1 MNRKT
6 DKKGNAVSVL
16 FTMLLFLVFVLCAL
30 FTVLIGSRVYENINV
45 RSDANYTGNTAL
57 SYIANKVRQG
67 DREGMVEVREIDG
80 VPVLVLGQDLN
91 DTRYETWIYYQD
103 GSVKELFSNPESG
116 LGLKDGLDILECSG
130 LDVSLSDRLLT
141 IRTLGEGGGSL
152 RLYLRSGGIWENEW

>member
-67 DREGMVEVREIDG
+67 DRAGMVNVADVDGIQVLEMKQEIGDSEY
-80 VPVLVLGQDLN
+80 V
-91 DTRYETWIYYQD
+91 TWIYWD
-103 GSVKELFSNPESG
+103 EGS
-116 LGLKDGLDILECSG
+116 
-130 LDVSLSDRLLT
+130 
-141 IRTLGEGGGSL
+141 IR
-152 RLYLRSGGIWENEW
+152 

>member
-67 DREGMVEVREIDG
+67 DRAGMVNVVDVDGTQVLEMKQEIG
-80 VPVLVLGQDLN
+80 ESEYV
-91 DTRYETWIYYQD
+91 TWIYWDD
-103 GSVKELFSNPESG
+103 GRIRELFTDTSSG
-116 LGLKDGLDILECSG
+116 LGLADGLEILECRG
-130 LDVSLSDRLLT
+130 LKLSRKGRLLHIET
-141 IRTLGEGGGSL
+141 VGEGGGSL
-152 RLYLRSGGIWENEW
+152 ELALRSGGLETDE